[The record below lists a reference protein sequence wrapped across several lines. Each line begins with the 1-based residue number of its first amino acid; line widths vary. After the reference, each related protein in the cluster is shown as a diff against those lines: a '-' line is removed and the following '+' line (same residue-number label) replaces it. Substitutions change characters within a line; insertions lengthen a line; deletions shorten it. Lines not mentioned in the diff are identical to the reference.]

1 MNSSIGQKTALTW
14 RGPGA
19 PLCFQ
24 IALTCTQIWWT
35 TEVGL
40 AFARLEEGYENAVKD
55 YNKKQVCPAHL
66 RVRPSTLLCE
76 APACASATP
85 ESKAAKYWQ
94 QLFCPRVTASEIHD
108 FNSLF
113 RFDFLTDSWLEI

>member
-1 MNSSIGQKTALTW
+1 MTTPPRSELGGRGSCEMRGGVDGAHPSWVSRSPAVKSHRIWCEHFRQKTALTW

-55 YNKKQVCPAHL
+55 YNKKQVCPAHPC
-66 RVRPSTLLCE
+66 VRPSTFAL
-76 APACASATP
+76 
-85 ESKAAKYWQ
+85 
-94 QLFCPRVTASEIHD
+94 
-108 FNSLF
+108 
-113 RFDFLTDSWLEI
+113 